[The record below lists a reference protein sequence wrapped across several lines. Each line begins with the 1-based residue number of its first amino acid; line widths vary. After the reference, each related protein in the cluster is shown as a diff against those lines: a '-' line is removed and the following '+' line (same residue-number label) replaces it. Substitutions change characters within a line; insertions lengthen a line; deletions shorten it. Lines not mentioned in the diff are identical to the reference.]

1 MHVRAAQVERVDKKK
16 QLQSFQNIS
25 VINTEL

>member
-1 MHVRAAQVERVDKKK
+1 MHVRAAQVERVDKKN